1 MNPVNHLR
9 QFSLGV
15 LPCGNG
21 WKLSCGQ
28 KSVRYLTKLDYIQP
42 DWRVGIINPSIF
54 IRDSDKSFFWF
65 PLWMTAIHI
74 LYVLMNIFL
83 YKKYTPCGCGRRD
96 CRCFPSGFNHQRSL
110 YGGCLTHRWPPNHP
124 FLDGFSMKFYH
135 PASLGYPPMT
145 LETSSAKSAVVATP
159 LVDD

>member
-15 LPCGNG
+15 PPCGNG

-54 IRDSDKSFFWF
+54 IRDSDKSFFLIPVMDDRNPHTVCFDEYFSVQEVHALWLRPKRL
-65 PLWMTAIHI
+65 PL
-74 LYVLMNIFL
+74 LSF
-83 YKKYTPCGCGRRD
+83 R
-96 CRCFPSGFNHQRSL
+96 F
-110 YGGCLTHRWPPNHP
+110 
-124 FLDGFSMKFYH
+124 
-135 PASLGYPPMT
+135 
-145 LETSSAKSAVVATP
+145 
-159 LVDD
+159 